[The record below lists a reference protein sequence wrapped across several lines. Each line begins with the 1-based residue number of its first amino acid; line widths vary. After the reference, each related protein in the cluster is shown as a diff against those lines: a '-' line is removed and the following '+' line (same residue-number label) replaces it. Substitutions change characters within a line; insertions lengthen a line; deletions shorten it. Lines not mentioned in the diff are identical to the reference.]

1 MIDFYLRI
9 KNKKKSKQVKVS
21 EIVISGLMRYNLV
34 VITNGS
40 AVINEVYE
48 RYMYD
53 MNHETKWNILLI
65 IVQKYIVRS
74 NKCLNACQIYHD
86 CAYFSWYLIII

>member
-1 MIDFYLRI
+1 MIDFYLRL
-9 KNKKKSKQVKVS
+9 KKKKKSKQVKVS

-53 MNHETKWNILLI
+53 MNHETK
-65 IVQKYIVRS
+65 
-74 NKCLNACQIYHD
+74 
-86 CAYFSWYLIII
+86 